1 MTDKGLLSG
10 VCRRLNLG
18 LVPKPAGKKIMN
30 LGDVEKEILGFL
42 FERIGNKPKGSFSM
56 RHLHQRFAEVPKS
69 EFTDMC
75 DELIGKG
82 LIANFIGDQLSFT
95 PEGWYIAH
103 NLAGV
108 PVGPVAVEEAPPANE
123 HLVWDL
129 SKLSDYQK
137 ASSFAK
143 QFRKSLC
150 VFSAPV
156 QQLYSNYD
164 ILVPQDNDRK
174 LTILPNPRADH
185 DTFNFINADA
195 VIPTRLFISPG
206 DHGELLLMMPL
217 TDGGWRKVALGT
229 GLNMIQSK
237 LGDAPFLP
245 VLTKGDLREQS
256 PSNPVLHLHRIL
268 LHKLTQRSSM
278 EVRSI
283 RRVIQDNLAEHFG
296 YVPVGNKTAVA

>member
-1 MTDKGLLSG
+1 
-10 VCRRLNLG
+10 
-18 LVPKPAGKKIMN
+18 MN

-56 RHLHQRFAEVPKS
+56 RHLQTRFAEVPKAQ
-69 EFTDMC
+69 FTDIC
-75 DELIGKG
+75 DELIGEG

-95 PEGWYIAH
+95 SEGWYIAH
-103 NLAGV
+103 GLAGV
-108 PVGPVAVEEAPPANE
+108 PVGPVAVEEAPPVNE

-129 SKLSDYQK
+129 SKLADYRK
-137 ASSFAK
+137 ASMFAK

-185 DTFNFINADA
+185 DTFNFVTAES
-195 VIPTRLFISPG
+195 VIPTRLFIAPDDNG
-206 DHGELLLMMPL
+206 ALLLMMPL
-217 TDGGWRKVALGT
+217 SDGGWRKVPLGA
-229 GLNMIQSK
+229 GLNMVQSK
-237 LGDAPFLP
+237 LGEVPFLP

-268 LHKLTQRSSM
+268 LHKLDQRSAM
-278 EVRSI
+278 EVRGI

-296 YVPVGNKTAVA
+296 YIPVGSKSVAMGGTPTMQRSAIA